1 MAGSQS
7 ARRRA
12 AFHVDSLPVLESLE
26 IRVSFRWRSAGPVTL
41 DAAGLPRFPVL
52 PGAPGLYRF
61 DFGPDELGVR
71 TFYIGE
77 SKSLRRRASN
87 YRNAKSDRSRQRTS
101 RRIHKEIVDHLGA
114 GGTIEFAIACEV
126 SAGEDREADLRLKS
140 ARRLAENAAVLVA
153 QIEPG
158 TRVLNID
165 AELDD
170 EESEAED
177 APPSEEVVP
186 DNG

>member
-1 MAGSQS
+1 
-7 ARRRA
+7 
-12 AFHVDSLPVLESLE
+12 V
-26 IRVSFRWRSAGPVTL
+26 
-41 DAAGLPRFPVL
+41 
-52 PGAPGLYRF
+52 
-61 DFGPDELGVR
+61 
-71 TFYIGE
+71 
-77 SKSLRRRASN
+77 RRRASN

-101 RRIHKEIVDHLGA
+101 RRIHKEIVEHLGA

-177 APPSEEVVP
+177 TPPSEEVVP